1 MILRKCSICQA
12 ELGPPL
18 EPEDPEV
25 HTSHGICRDCLDG
38 YLNGAG
44 MSMEEFLDGLP
55 VPIFVVDGEG
65 RVQGANLLGRET
77 VSKDLDQIAGYL
89 GGEVFQC
96 HYATLPGGCGHTLHC
111 KSCVIRNTV
120 MKTHE
125 TGVACI
131 RVPAC
136 QDLDTFEGPRT
147 IRFLISTEKA
157 GDVVL
162 LFIDDMK
169 PLPDP
174 EGS

>member
-1 MILRKCSICQA
+1 MIKRTCSICQA

-18 EPEDPEV
+18 EPEIPEV
-25 HTSHGICRDCLDG
+25 HTSHGICQDCLEE
-38 YLNGAG
+38 YLKGEG
-44 MSMEEFLDGLP
+44 MPMGDFLDSLP
-55 VPIFVVDGEG
+55 APIFIVDGEG
-65 RVQGANLLGRET
+65 RVQTANRLGREA
-77 VSKDLDQIAGYL
+77 VSKDLGQIEGYL

-96 HYATLPGGCGHTLHC
+96 HYATLPGGCGNTLHC

-125 TGVACI
+125 TGEACV

-136 QDLDTFEGPRT
+136 QDLDTFAGPRT
-147 IRFLISTEKA
+147 IRFLISTEKV